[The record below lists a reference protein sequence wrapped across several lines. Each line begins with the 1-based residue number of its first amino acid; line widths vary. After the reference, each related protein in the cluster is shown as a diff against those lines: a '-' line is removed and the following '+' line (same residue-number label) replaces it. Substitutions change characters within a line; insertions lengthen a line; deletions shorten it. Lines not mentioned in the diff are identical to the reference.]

1 MTCKDCKF
9 YENECD
15 SHFQQELM
23 GQKRSMEI
31 CEIFYPKIIYIDRNS
46 LIEDLE
52 AAKNNNGM
60 GASVASTLIRYV
72 KRCPTVDAVEVV
84 WKPILGFEGLYE
96 ISNLGKVRN
105 NKGETLKQGI
115 KRTNCTCYKLVNLWK
130 DGRYYK
136 KYVHRLIAEAFIP
149 NPDNLPMVNHKD
161 EDGTNNSIDNLEWC
175 TREYNVNY
183 GTAKERR
190 AKKIRGVK
198 HTEEHNKKISES
210 MKRHFA
216 KLDGDGK

>member
-1 MTCKDCKF
+1 MNKIEKIELKPCPFCGGEATISVITDAKKYRVKCNSCPVTFGRWWFDKEKDAA
-9 YENECD
+9 
-15 SHFQQELM
+15 
-23 GQKRSMEI
+23 
-31 CEIFYPKIIYIDRNS
+31 
-46 LIEDLE
+46 E
-52 AAKNNNGM
+52 AWNRRA
-60 GASVASTLIRYV
+60 
-72 KRCPTVDAVEVV
+72 DAVEVV
-84 WKPILGFEGLYE
+84 WKPVLGFEGLYE
-96 ISNLGKVRN
+96 ISTLGKVRN
-105 NKGETLKQGI
+105 KKGEILKQGL
-115 KRTNCTCYKLVNLWK
+115 KRTNCTCYKIVNLWK

-149 NPDNLPMVNHKD
+149 NTSNLPMVNHKD

-198 HTEEHNKKISES
+198 HTEEHKRKIAES

-216 KLDGDGK
+216 KKHCPNCGARMMDGEENG

>member
-1 MTCKDCKF
+1 MA
-9 YENECD
+9 NEKRLIDANEFNHSQAFLCGGFPGDPYYDGYCD
-15 SHFQQELM
+15 ALDRIQE
-23 GQKRSMEI
+23 
-31 CEIFYPKIIYIDRNS
+31 F
-46 LIEDLE
+46 LE
-52 AAKNNNGM
+52 
-60 GASVASTLIRYV
+60 SF
-72 KRCPTVDAVEVV
+72 PTVDAVEVV
-84 WKPILGFEGLYE
+84 WMPVLGFEGLYE

-105 NKGETLKQGI
+105 HKGETLKQGI

-198 HTEEHNKKISES
+198 HTEEHKKKISES

-216 KLDGDGK
+216 KMDGDGNG